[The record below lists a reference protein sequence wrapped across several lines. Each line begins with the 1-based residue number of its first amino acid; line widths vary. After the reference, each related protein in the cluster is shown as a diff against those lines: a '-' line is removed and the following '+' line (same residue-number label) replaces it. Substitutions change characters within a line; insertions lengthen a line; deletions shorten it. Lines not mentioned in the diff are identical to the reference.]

1 MHLLYQKLLER
12 WPMLAIGLIL
22 AGLWATLMIQSST
35 ALPAPNQERQL
46 SYGLTLPNVMAPVM
60 RREVHKEASAEDERI
75 TCRGLRLP
83 ALRELFTVT
92 K

>member
-12 WPMLAIGLIL
+12 WPILAIGLIL

-35 ALPAPNQERQL
+35 ALPAQNQERHL

-60 RREVHKEASAEDERI
+60 RREVHKETSAENERLTSCSI
-75 TCRGLRLP
+75 RLP
-83 ALRELFTVT
+83 AVWDLFTIT